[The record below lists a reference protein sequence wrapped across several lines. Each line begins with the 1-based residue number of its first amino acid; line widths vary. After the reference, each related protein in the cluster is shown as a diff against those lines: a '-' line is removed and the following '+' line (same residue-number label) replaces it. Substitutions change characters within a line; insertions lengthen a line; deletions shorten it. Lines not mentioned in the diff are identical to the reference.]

1 MTQTYIYQLKLGG
14 KIWTCLYF
22 DLQLTSSIANLT
34 LGAWG
39 RRSQAKEIEIL
50 WADHFLLAILNI
62 LPRSGVFRLVPRA
75 SREAFRLVPRAIK
88 LGKLVYF
95 FNPLQCCLKSSQV
108 RLIKA

>member
-1 MTQTYIYQLKLGG
+1 MLCFGGQHKLG
-14 KIWTCLYF
+14 IIIAF
-22 DLQLTSSIANLT
+22 DEGEREPNLA